1 MLCYI
6 TKENA
11 ARQKKKK
18 KVHLKVLTEKIN
30 KILREE
36 VTFKSQLQWE
46 KKERA
51 FQVEGLVVQ
60 RQGIFNSL

>member
-1 MLCYI
+1 MLCNS

-11 ARQKKKK
+11 ARQKKM
-18 KVHLKVLTEKIN
+18 VRLKVLTEKIIN
-30 KILREE
+30 KIFREE
-36 VTFKSQLQWE
+36 VTFKSHLQWE

-51 FQVEGLVVQ
+51 LQVEGPVVQ